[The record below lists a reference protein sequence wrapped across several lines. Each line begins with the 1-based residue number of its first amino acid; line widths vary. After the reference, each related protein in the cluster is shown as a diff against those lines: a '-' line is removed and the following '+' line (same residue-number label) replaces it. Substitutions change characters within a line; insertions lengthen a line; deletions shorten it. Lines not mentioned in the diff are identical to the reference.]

1 MNVADRI
8 QNLRRAKGISQ
19 EELADKIG
27 VSRQSVSKWES
38 EQSIPDIDKVIV
50 MSEYF
55 EVTTDYILKGI
66 ENGPQPAEKTVN
78 ANIFVM
84 VGTAFN
90 FMGLIVG
97 CAVWHEEQSP
107 MALAIA
113 GIFMALGCM
122 VFGIG
127 FYSSTPSTRAP
138 AKRNFWAANIWLLAF
153 IPFSL
158 IYNALFTGFGAP
170 YPILP
175 GAWNWVALLCFGL
188 GYIALSLVIT
198 LMQLKVLGKNK

>member
-8 QNLRRAKGISQ
+8 QNLRRSKGISQ

-38 EQSIPDIDKVIV
+38 EQSIPDIDKVII
-50 MSEYF
+50 MSEFF

-66 ENGPQPAEKTVN
+66 ERDLQPAERIVN

-84 VGTAFN
+84 VGTALN

-97 CAVWHEEQSP
+97 CAVWHDEQTP

-127 FYSSTPSTRAP
+127 FYSSAVNTRNA
-138 AKRNFWAANIWLLAF
+138 ARRNFWAVNIWLLAF

-158 IYNALFTGFGAP
+158 MYNVLFTGMGAP
-170 YPILP
+170 YPVFP
-175 GAWNWVALLCFGL
+175 GPWNWVAFLCFGL
-188 GYIALSLVIT
+188 GYILLSLFIT
-198 LMQLKVLGKNK
+198 LKQLRVLRRR

>member
-50 MSEYF
+50 MSEFF

-66 ENGPQPAEKTVN
+66 ENEPRPAEKTVN

-84 VGTAFN
+84 VGTALD
-90 FMGLIVG
+90 FMGLILA
-97 CAVWHEEQSP
+97 CAIWHEGQT
-107 MALAIA
+107 ATGLAV
-113 GIFMALGCM
+113 GGVFMALGCM
-122 VFGIG
+122 VFGVG
-127 FYSSTPSTRAP
+127 YFSSTPGTRESAR
-138 AKRNFWAANIWLLAF
+138 RNFWAANIWLLAF

-158 IYNALFTGFGAP
+158 IYNVLFAGMGAP
-170 YPILP
+170 YPILM
-175 GAWNWVALLCFGL
+175 GGWNWIALLCFGSV
-188 GYIALSLVIT
+188 YIVLSLAVT
-198 LMQLKVLGKNK
+198 LTQLKVLGRR